1 VSSRPSDTKTK
12 KGGGKKP
19 PFRNPSS
26 FSPVVRLAIPN
37 KGRIAA
43 PIMELVEK
51 SGLHL
56 PETGGERRLIT
67 KTLDPLV
74 EILFARPVDIPEYV
88 ATGAADLGI
97 TGRDMVIERGSDVKD
112 LLDLQSGRAKLVC
125 AVREDADIR
134 SVHELEGA
142 KVATEFPAIT
152 RDFFKKQ
159 GISVNV
165 VLVGGACEATPYLGI
180 ADAIVDLSSS
190 GTTLKTNRLRV
201 LADVLET
208 STHLIA
214 NKESLR
220 TKKEKID
227 EILLALESV
236 VRARGQCYL
245 MMNVKRTAL
254 EAVKKVLPG
263 LAGPTVM
270 DVASK
275 EDLVAV
281 HAVVNEERVYT
292 LINALR
298 RAGAKDILVMAIQ
311 RMIR

>member
-1 VSSRPSDTKTK
+1 MKKSRVQDPPST
-12 KGGGKKP
+12 P
-19 PFRNPSS
+19 LI
-26 FSPVVRLAIPN
+26 VRLALPN

-43 PIMELVEK
+43 PVMELVEK

-67 KTLDPLV
+67 KTLDPHV
-74 EILFARPVDIPEYV
+74 EILFARPADIPEYV

-125 AVREDADIR
+125 AVREDAAIR
-134 SVHELEGA
+134 SVYELEGA

-165 VLVGGACEATPYLGI
+165 VLVGGACEATPHLGI

-214 NKESLR
+214 NPESLR

-227 EILLALESV
+227 EILLAIESV

-254 EAVKKVLPG
+254 EAVKNVLPS
-263 LAGPTVM
+263 LSGPTVM